1 MGAIIACSVIFARL
15 DCCWTAMDSADLNL
29 PDDSRRFGGIARLYG
44 DAGRARLAA
53 AHVCVVGIGGVG
65 SWAVEALART
75 GVGRLTLIDLD
86 HVAESN
92 INRQIHAA
100 DATLGQAKVE
110 AMRERIA
117 GYNPACRVAVVDD
130 FVTVDNA
137 AQLLAGGFDYVVD
150 AIDAVRVKVAMIAVA
165 RERGLPL
172 VTCGAAGGQIDPTQ
186 IRVDDL
192 ARTLQDPLLAKV
204 RGQLRK
210 AHGFTRDPKKKFG
223 VEAVFSTEPLRYP
236 VPEAACDVA
245 VAGAPGP
252 AGLNCAGFG
261 SVVTVTA
268 CVGMFAA
275 ARVINGLASAQ
286 VSAR

>member
-15 DCCWTAMDSADLNL
+15 DRRWIAMDTADLNL
-29 PDDSRRFGGIARLYG
+29 ADDSRRFGGIARLYG

-65 SWAVEALART
+65 SWAAEALART

-165 RERGLPL
+165 REQGLPL

-236 VPEAACDVA
+236 APEAACDVTG
-245 VAGAPGP
+245 GAASGP

-275 ARVINGLASAQ
+275 ARVINGLAA
-286 VSAR
+286 AR

>member
-1 MGAIIACSVIFARL
+1 
-15 DCCWTAMDSADLNL
+15 MDDRDLSA
-29 PDDSRRFGGIARLYG
+29 PDDSRRFGGLARLYG
-44 DAGRARLAA
+44 EAGRARLAA
-53 AHVCVVGIGGVG
+53 AQVCVVGIGGVG
-65 SWAVEALART
+65 SWAAEALARS

-92 INRQIHAA
+92 INRQIHAS

-117 GYNPACRVAVVDD
+117 GYNPACRVTVVDD
-130 FVTVDNA
+130 FVTPENCA
-137 AQLLAGGFDYVVD
+137 GLLGAGFDYAID
-150 AIDAVRVKVAMIAVA
+150 AIDAVRVKVAMIAFC
-165 RERGLPL
+165 RGAGVPV

-192 ARTLQDPLLAKV
+192 SRTIQDPLLAKV

-210 AHGFTRDPKKKFG
+210 AHGFSRDPKKKFG

-236 VPEAACDVA
+236 APDAACEASAGGVVA
-245 VAGAPGP
+245 GP

-261 SVVTVTA
+261 SIVTVTA
-268 CVGMFAA
+268 SVGLFAA
-275 ARVINGLASAQ
+275 ARAINALAAG
-286 VSAR
+286 R

>member
-1 MGAIIACSVIFARL
+1 
-15 DCCWTAMDSADLNL
+15 MDPAVPHP
-29 PDDSRRFGGIARLYG
+29 PDDARRFGGIARLYG
-44 DAGRARLAA
+44 DAGRARLAT

-65 SWAVEALART
+65 SWAVEALARS
-75 GVGRLTLIDLD
+75 GLGRLTLIDLD

-92 INRQIHAA
+92 INRQIHATE
-100 DATLGQAKVE
+100 ATLGQAKVE

-117 GYNPACRVAVVDD
+117 AYNPACQIALVDD

-137 AQLLAGGFDYVVD
+137 AALLGGGFDYVID
-150 AIDAVRVKVAMIAVA
+150 AIDAVRVKVAMIAFCRDAGV
-165 RERGLPL
+165 PV

-192 ARTLQDPLLAKV
+192 SRTIQDPLLSKV

-210 AHGFTRDPKKKFG
+210 SHGFPRDPKRKFG

-236 VPEAACDVA
+236 APDASCELPAGNGQA
-245 VAGAPGP
+245 VSGP

-275 ARVINGLASAQ
+275 ARALNALAA
-286 VSAR
+286 AR